1 MNEFYDYEAEDE
13 TEYYA
18 VRPNKTDEKRE
29 TVKLHAIALELSE
42 LSESQLKI
50 MTLEESLTKAVSSV
64 IGMPLKSARKRQL
77 KFIVGLL
84 RKADSEQVEEGLSR
98 IKSRSAL
105 AVKELHLVEYW
116 RDYLIADEN
125 KLALTEL
132 LNKYPQ
138 ADSQYLRQLIRN
150 ARKEATKQLSPKS
163 TRLLYQYLKDLMN
176 IIKND

>member
-1 MNEFYDYEAEDE
+1 MNEFYDYEAKDE

-18 VRPNKTDEKRE
+18 IRPNKTDEKRD
-29 TVKLHAIALELSE
+29 TAKLHAVALELAD
-42 LSESQLKI
+42 LSKSQLEILALKE
-50 MTLEESLTKAVSSV
+50 TLAKAVSAV

-84 RKADSEQVEEGLSR
+84 RNADIEQIEEGLSR

-105 AVKELHLVEYW
+105 AVKELHLVEHW
-116 RDYLIADEN
+116 RDYLITDEN

-150 ARKEATKQLSPKS
+150 ARKEATKELSPKS
-163 TRLLYQYLKDLMN
+163 ARLLYQYLKDLMN
-176 IIKND
+176 VIGND